1 MPQVINTNIA
11 SLNAQRNLNSSQ
23 SALGV
28 SLQRLSSGLRIN
40 SAKDDAAGL
49 AISDRMTTQIR
60 GLNQA
65 SRNAN
70 DGISLAQTAEGA
82 LSEIGN
88 NLQRIRELALQ
99 SANAT
104 NSSSDRAAL
113 NAEVQQ
119 LTSEIQR
126 VANTTE
132 FNGLKLLDGSFSNAQ
147 FQVGSNANQVIN
159 VTVAG
164 ATTNL
169 LGSYQTSS
177 SAVTSTA
184 FDGANFTINGVTIG
198 ASAATSAAG
207 WTAGSAAA
215 KATAINAKTAETGV
229 SATASTTLTGSAP
242 VAGKSLANGDLKI
255 NGIAV
260 GSIASAA
267 DAVTQGDNVA
277 RAINAGTNQHGATAT
292 VNRST
297 GAVTLSSSEGRDIA
311 LTAGNAGSAQIV
323 TNIFNATGLD
333 VSSTSAPTG
342 NNSQTLQ
349 IGGAFD
355 LSSPA
360 AGSLTEADYITID
373 GLNYEFT
380 TDATVTAGRVA
391 VTVADGNTASQVAAA
406 LNSAINA
413 QRTLGTTTV
422 SATVSTDTVTVTQAL
437 YGNETIG
444 FAEAGVT
451 GGGGAGAV
459 VQGVESTGTDASGT
473 SGKTTYGTMTLSA
486 AENFTLGG
494 TSGQLTAAGLSSANP
509 SLTKLSS
516 VSVSTV
522 SSSNSAIAVIDGAL
536 AQVNSMRAS
545 LGAVQNRFS
554 STIANL
560 QTGAENL
567 SGARSRIQDAD
578 FASETA
584 ALTRSQILQQAGVA
598 MLAQANALP
607 QNVLSLL
614 RG

>member
-297 GAVTLSSSEGRDIA
+297 GAVTLTSSEGRDIA

-349 IGGAFD
+349 IAGAFD

-360 AGSLTEADYITID
+360 ATSLTEADYITID

-380 TDATVTAGRVA
+380 TDATVTAGRIA
-391 VTVADGNTASQVAAA
+391 VTVADGNTASQVASA
-406 LNSAINA
+406 LNTAINA

-444 FAEAGVT
+444 FAETGVS
-451 GGGGAGAV
+451 GGTGAV

>member
-82 LSEIGN
+82 PSEIGN

-297 GAVTLSSSEGRDIA
+297 GAVTLTSSEGRDIA

-349 IGGAFD
+349 IAGAFD

-360 AGSLTEADYITID
+360 ATSLTEADYITID

-380 TDATVTAGRVA
+380 TDATVTAGRIA
-391 VTVADGNTASQVAAA
+391 VTVADGNTASQVASA
-406 LNSAINA
+406 LNTAINA

-444 FAEAGVT
+444 FAETGVS
-451 GGGGAGAV
+451 GGTGAV